1 MVLQVPAPAPLC
13 SAIQRWIV
21 PASLIALCGGILVAS
36 FLKSDWANN
45 DFERFN
51 DLRLLFLFFALFA
64 GLCAV
69 YVAAYRLRLEVSPR
83 ALAATTAVSSLLL
96 LAAFPVG
103 SKDIF
108 AYSFF
113 GKLWGLY
120 HKNPYIVTLADVPA
134 DPWQPFVQ
142 ARWRNLPAAYG
153 PVFLWQAR
161 AIYVLTTE
169 HLWAAVWL
177 HKAVATSLLFAS
189 LWLAR
194 ALLRST
200 APDVTRW
207 SSRGC
212 APATAPPGC
221 SPSARSGR
229 AVATALTTGWCE
241 RAQPRAPSWQ
251 LVLLAWNPL
260 LPFESANGGHNDIA
274 MVLLLLGAL
283 ECWRRR
289 RPNAASGL
297 LALSIWYKW
306 YGIIFVP
313 AFLLETFKADG
324 WRAASRQATV
334 WVAFTL
340 LAGMIFLGPLP
351 GSWPA
356 VLGQLMHPGAMTGIY
371 ITELSPPL
379 AACFWTLKAFGLFDS
394 AWGVRLF
401 DAARVTLFVVA
412 AVLILVRQW
421 TAAPSLAALVES
433 CCLFACAFFLLLITM
448 LLPWH
453 LLSAIVLGLVAGRE
467 PFLLAAVVLTVL
479 ALLSY
484 FLTFAVATLMLGVVL
499 GALWLLRHS
508 QTVMVR
514 AVSGGG

>member
-1 MVLQVPAPAPLC
+1 
-13 SAIQRWIV
+13 V

-36 FLKSDWANN
+36 FVKSDWANN
-45 DFERFN
+45 DFERFD
-51 DLRLLFLFFALFA
+51 DLRLLFLFFTLFA
-64 GLCAV
+64 GLCSV
-69 YVAAYRLRLEVSPR
+69 YVAVYRLRLEVSPR
-83 ALAATTAVSSLLL
+83 ALAATTALSSLLL

-120 HKNPYIVTLADVPA
+120 HKNPYVVTLADVPA
-134 DPWQPFVQ
+134 DAWQPFVQ

-153 PVFLWQAR
+153 PLFLWQAR
-161 AIYVLTTE
+161 AIYVLTTD

-194 ALLRST
+194 GLSRST
-200 APDVTRW
+200 APDFTR
-207 SSRGC
+207 
-212 APATAPPGC
+212 
-221 SPSARSGR
+221 
-229 AVATALTTGWCE
+229 
-241 RAQPRAPSWQ
+241 WQ
-251 LVLLAWNPL
+251 LVLLALNPL
-260 LPFESANGGHNDIA
+260 LLFESANGGHNDIA

-289 RPNAASGL
+289 RPTPASGL

-313 AFLLETFKADG
+313 AFVLETFKADG
-324 WRAASRQATV
+324 WRAAGRQAGV
-334 WVAFTL
+334 WAAFTL

-356 VLGQLMHPGAMTGIY
+356 VLGQLMHPGAMSGIY
-371 ITELSPPL
+371 MNELSPPL

-421 TAAPSLAALVES
+421 SATPSLAALVES
-433 CCLFACAFFLLLITM
+433 CCLSACAFFLLLITM

-453 LLSAIVLGLVAGRE
+453 LLSAIVFGLVAGRE

-484 FLTFAVATLMLGVVL
+484 FLTFAVATLMLGAVL

-508 QTVMVR
+508 QTVTTGG
-514 AVSGGG
+514 VSGGG